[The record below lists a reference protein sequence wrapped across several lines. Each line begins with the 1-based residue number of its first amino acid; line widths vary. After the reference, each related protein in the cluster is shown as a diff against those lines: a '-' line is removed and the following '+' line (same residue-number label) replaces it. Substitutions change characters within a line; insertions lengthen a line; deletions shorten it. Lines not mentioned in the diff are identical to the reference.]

1 MKRLNW
7 RASVTF
13 VVGSAAVALP
23 GGGADA
29 AAPPPPP
36 LASGHAEGVA
46 QGIVGFPDGTFHWQ
60 VADGA
65 LTAGAAPTAVPQAVT
80 FVLGDEGL
88 VDVTDDAPTRLGTGE
103 AVMLPAL
110 SGALLSTAEGS
121 ASYSTLSIANVADTG
136 GAGATGGS
144 FTLGAGQRD
153 VDLVRDVLATG
164 EALELPDR
172 DVATLL
178 LVTSGTAVAASTDGD
193 SIDLAEGEAAT
204 LDGDLTITNEG
215 EQPTTIVAAVIGTV
229 VPPLEATPEA
239 TTPPPPP
246 NTNNAT
252 TDTSASTTTTST
264 ETTTTTPTD
273 SDGDGLAD
281 VDEMNTYGTDPNNPD
296 TDGDGFTDGDE
307 ILVYGTD
314 PLDNNSDDDGLTDG
328 DEINITHTNPN
339 DQDTDDD
346 GLMDGDENPVGADP
360 NNPDTDGDGFND
372 GTEVASGTNPADANS
387 HP

>member
-1 MKRLNW
+1 MKRLSW
-7 RASVTF
+7 RVGVTF
-13 VVGSAAVALP
+13 VVGSAAVAMP
-23 GGGADA
+23 AVVADA

-36 LASGHAEGVA
+36 LASGHAEIVA

-60 VADGA
+60 VADGT
-65 LTAGAAPTAVPQAVT
+65 LSAGAAPTAVPQAVT
-80 FVLGDEGL
+80 FVLSDDGV
-88 VDVTDDAPTRLGTGE
+88 VDVAGDAPTRLGSGE
-103 AVMLPAL
+103 ALMVPAL
-110 SGALLSTAEGS
+110 SEALLSTADGS
-121 ASYSTLSIANVADTG
+121 AAYWTLSIANVADTG
-136 GAGATGGS
+136 GVGATGGS
-144 FTLGAGQRD
+144 FNLAAGQRD

-164 EALELPDR
+164 EALQLPDR

-178 LVTSGTAVAASTDGD
+178 LVTAGSAVAASTDGD
-193 SIDLAEGEAAT
+193 SIELADGEAAT

-215 EQPTTIVAAVIGTV
+215 EQPTTIVAAVIGTI
-229 VPPLEATPEA
+229 VPALEVAPQA

-246 NTNNAT
+246 NTDHAT
-252 TDTSASTTTTST
+252 TSTSATTTTSA
-264 ETTTTTPTD
+264 ETTTTMPTD
-273 SDGDGLAD
+273 SDGDGLSD
-281 VDEMNTYGTDPNNPD
+281 VDEMNTYGTDPSNPD
-296 TDGDGFTDGDE
+296 TEGDHLTDGDE

-346 GLMDGDENPVGADP
+346 GLMDNDENPAGADP